1 MALKPRITEHA
12 RTAGHVSHGAQQR
25 VDKRVEK
32 ILARRAQERLT
43 TPTAG
48 TRPVKRD
55 DPESVSHR

>member
-1 MALKPRITEHA
+1 MALKPRSTEHA

>member
-1 MALKPRITEHA
+1 MALKPRITEPA

-32 ILARRAQERLT
+32 ILARRAQERRTTLT
-43 TPTAG
+43 AA
-48 TRPVKRD
+48 TRPLKRD

>member
-1 MALKPRITEHA
+1 MALKPRLTEHT

-43 TPTAG
+43 TPTAT
-48 TRPVKRD
+48 TRPPKRD
-55 DPESVSHR
+55 DPESVSSR